1 MSSKWELKEHSVGEL
16 TTTVSGDT
24 WKKAQNKAF
33 KKLAKNVELPGFRKG
48 QAPESL
54 IKKHI
59 STQSILMEAV
69 EEVAGKALMDGV
81 EEHDLQLVARPQL
94 DFDGIDEE
102 KVDFKFIITVKPEV
116 TLGEYKN
123 LDVKKADASVTDED
137 VAAEVTRLQER
148 YAELVVK
155 EDGAVEEKD
164 TAVIDFEGF
173 KDGVAFEGGK
183 GENYPLEI
191 GSGSFIPGFEEQ
203 LIGMKAEETR
213 EIKVTFP
220 ENYQAADLAGQE
232 ATFKVTV
239 HEIKTKELPAADD
252 ELIKQA
258 EMKDIETL
266 DAFKEHTK
274 EELKKQKENKA
285 EEDFTNELLTKVVDN
300 ASVDVPQVM
309 IDEETDNMYHDFAQ
323 RLQSQGFGLE
333 QYLQITGM
341 SEESIRNEMAK
352 DADKKVTVRLVL
364 EAIADAEKLEVS
376 EKEIEE
382 EMESISKMYNME
394 IDKIKQMVSND
405 AVSYDLRMRKAL
417 ELIKESAGK

>member
-239 HEIKTKELPAADD
+239 HEIKAKELPAADD
-252 ELIKQA
+252 EL
-258 EMKDIETL
+258 
-266 DAFKEHTK
+266 
-274 EELKKQKENKA
+274 
-285 EEDFTNELLTKVVDN
+285 
-300 ASVDVPQVM
+300 
-309 IDEETDNMYHDFAQ
+309 
-323 RLQSQGFGLE
+323 
-333 QYLQITGM
+333 
-341 SEESIRNEMAK
+341 
-352 DADKKVTVRLVL
+352 VL
-364 EAIADAEKLEVS
+364 CCC
-376 EKEIEE
+376 
-382 EMESISKMYNME
+382 
-394 IDKIKQMVSND
+394 
-405 AVSYDLRMRKAL
+405 
-417 ELIKESAGK
+417 